1 MQKGAFPKN
10 WALFMGDLIRGMI
23 LDMIWPELKN
33 TIEEFTYAKGVR
45 INRACGI
52 DPNQIQLEIGLV
64 NIIWR
69 KLMSYILGE
78 GNFAISTR
86 LLLSNWNAE
95 ECFKDIKNSIP
106 DPEKLLE
113 KVEFA
118 HANDTLFELPRH

>member
-64 NIIWR
+64 KCNLTKTHALCLRGR
-69 KLMSYILGE
+69 KLRYFDSIITFKL
-78 GNFAISTR
+78 
-86 LLLSNWNAE
+86 
-95 ECFKDIKNSIP
+95 ECRGMLQRHQ
-106 DPEKLLE
+106 KLY
-113 KVEFA
+113 
-118 HANDTLFELPRH
+118 P